1 MRVDDI
7 YLPSVPDDF
16 VDAQSAWDAEVVD
29 KVYVHARPA
38 IQGGPLL
45 PVAYVC
51 FLVRGIYR
59 GAYKRVVAL
68 KALHLESEDLGDPVR
83 PVCHREFL
91 ESGGVVLGV
100 CDRWVVE
107 VEEFDG
113 GFGGR
118 EPGL

>member
-7 YLPSVPDDF
+7 FLPPVPDNF
-16 VDAQSAWDAEVVD
+16 VDAQSAWDSEVVD

-45 PVAYVC
+45 PVAFVC

-68 KALHLESEDLGDPVR
+68 KALLLESEDFGDPVR
-83 PVCHREFL
+83 PVCHHQFL
-91 ESGGVVLGV
+91 KGDGVVLGV
-100 CDRWVVE
+100 CDGWVVE
-107 VEEFDG
+107 VEEFDS